1 MNSKPGDAAR
11 RTLKGIARPTP
22 ECISVDR
29 FGEGLTSVERDHIA
43 GCARCQTEAALWNT
57 LDDSAPRPDEGAA
70 VQWIVK
76 ELRRRHQTPAAAAIS
91 AGIGPWRSWRLVS
104 AIGATIALVLT
115 VGYVTRDR
123 EPAVSGSGGAMRNY
137 RSAQLELRSPI
148 GDQSAVPLQ
157 LEWMAFPG
165 AVGYD
170 VSILEVDR
178 TVLWSGS
185 ATGSRLALPS
195 SVRTRLVPGKTM
207 LWEVAARDGSGKP
220 VAVSGMR
227 SFRVIVDK

>member
-1 MNSKPGDAAR
+1 VKSKSGDTAV
-11 RTLKGIARPTP
+11 LKRMLQATAD
-22 ECISVDR
+22 CIPVER
-29 FGEGLTSVERDHIA
+29 FGETRTAAESEHVNR
-43 GCARCQTEAALWNT
+43 CTRCQTELALWQQFS
-57 LDDSAPRPDEGAA
+57 DAAPGPDEGAA